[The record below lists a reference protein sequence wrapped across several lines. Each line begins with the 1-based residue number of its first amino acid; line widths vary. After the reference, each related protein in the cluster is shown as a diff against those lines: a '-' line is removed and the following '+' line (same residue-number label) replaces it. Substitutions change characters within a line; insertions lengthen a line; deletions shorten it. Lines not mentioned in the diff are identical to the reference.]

1 MSRAAGAEA
10 ERRAAEYLAERGF
23 RILDRNFT
31 CKGGELDLVCDD
43 GGTLVFVEVRARKDG
58 DHGAPEE
65 TIGATKRRRLVLAA
79 RHYLAKLGAEPACRF
94 DVVAIEGETVRHL
107 RDAFDT
113 TGGR

>member
-10 ERRAAEYLAERGF
+10 ERRAAEYLVSRGF
-23 RILDRNFT
+23 RCLDRNFSCT
-31 CKGGELDLVCDD
+31 GGELDLVCDD
-43 GGTLVFVEVRARKDG
+43 AGTLVFVEVRARKSD

-79 RHYLAKLGAEPACRF
+79 RHYLMRMEREPPCRF
-94 DVVAIEGETVRHL
+94 DVVAIEGETLRHL
-107 RDAFDT
+107 RNAFDA

>member
-10 ERRAAEYLAERGF
+10 ERRAEAFLVSRGF

-43 GGTLVFVEVRARKDG
+43 AGTLVFVEVRARKSA

-79 RHYLAKLGAEPACRF
+79 RHYLARMDREPPCRF
-94 DVVAIEGETVRHL
+94 DVIAIEGETLRHL
-107 RDAFDT
+107 RDAFDA